1 MTYRTQIM
9 IISDILKAVKE
20 EAPNGGAR
28 VSSLL
33 RKANVPYN
41 RFTDLTEKM
50 VKNGLIEIIPQEKG
64 ALYRLTPKGEEF
76 LESFKRF
83 EEFAK
88 AFGLRL

>member
-20 EAPNGGAR
+20 ESPQGGAK

-33 RKANVPYN
+33 RKANIPYN

-50 VKNGLIEIIPQEKG
+50 VQNGLIEVIPQERG
-64 ALYRLTPKGEEF
+64 AIYRLTPKGEEF
-76 LESFKRF
+76 LESYKKF
-83 EEFAK
+83 EEFAR